1 MSDNLHNIAEYALNA
16 LTKAGA
22 QKASCSVHRGR
33 TDELNVEAN
42 EFSLL
47 RTLFSDGLNLK
58 ALIDGRKGTASV
70 NKLDKASIDK
80 AVADCVALAASAT
93 PDEAEDIAPKAENKN
108 FDATMGGSDMDK
120 LFARTKEFLDQTK
133 DEFPQI
139 ILESV
144 GSTFNFNE
152 ACYVNSNGVEFGN
165 KRESY
170 HFNNMFSAKDGE
182 LSSSFNYYGFGM
194 QSLDTPFMNVG
205 LQRSMLQDSVKS
217 LKTRMV
223 DGKFDG
229 KVIVLPSAGDMI
241 WWTIL
246 GCFLDDYT
254 LISDTSRWKDALGTK
269 VADSKLTF
277 SASPLNPN
285 IVGGERYTG
294 DGFESQNFD
303 FIRDGVLNSFALSL
317 YGANKTG
324 KPRALNTAFG
334 NVEVAA
340 GTTPLADMIKSID
353 KGIVL
358 GRFSGASPGPSGDV
372 SGVAK
377 NSFLIENG
385 EVTDALGETMLSF
398 NICDALMNIPAIS
411 QERCIDGYSIL
422 PWCCFDGITISGK

>member
-1 MSDNLHNIAEYALNA
+1 MSDKLNSIAGYALDA
-16 LTKAGA
+16 LKKAGA

-47 RTLFSDGLNLK
+47 RTMFEDGISLK
-58 ALIDGRKGTASV
+58 AIIDNKKGTTYV
-70 NKLDKASIDK
+70 NKLDKHSIDQ

-93 PDEAEDIAPKAENKN
+93 PDEAEDIAPKMENKN
-108 FDATMGGSDMDK
+108 FDAAIGGSDMDK
-120 LFARTKEFLDQTK
+120 LFTRTKEFVQQTN
-133 DEFPQI
+133 DEFPKI
-139 ILESV
+139 ILETV
-144 GSTFNFNE
+144 GSTFNSNE
-152 ACYVNSNGVEFGN
+152 TCYVNSNGVEFAN
-165 KRESY
+165 KAESY

-194 QSLDTPFMNVG
+194 RSLDTPFINIG
-205 LQRSMLQDSVKS
+205 LQRSLLEGSAKS

-223 DGKFDG
+223 EGKFDG
-229 KVIVLPSAGDMI
+229 KVIVLPSAGDMV
-241 WWTIL
+241 WYTL
-246 GCFLDDYT
+246 LSCFLDDYN
-254 LISDTSRWKDALGTK
+254 LISNTSRWKDALGTK

-277 SASPLNPN
+277 SAAPLNPN
-285 IVGGERYTG
+285 IVGGERYTN
-294 DGFESQNFD
+294 DGFESKNFD

-340 GTTPLADMIKSID
+340 GTTPLADMIKGID

-411 QERCIDGYSIL
+411 KERCVDGYSIL